1 MIKVKGM
8 LPKMD
13 GNYVGYDDYLKILV
27 HYQALKPSFLSS
39 AKEFIQY
46 LNTLYSVQYKDT
58 KCAIVIGVVICVR
71 LDDFFD

>member
-1 MIKVKGM
+1 MTKVKGM

-27 HYQALKPSFLSS
+27 HYQALKPSFLTRNPSS
-39 AKEFIQY
+39 TLIHS
-46 LNTLYSVQYKDT
+46 TLYSVQYKDT

>member
-1 MIKVKGM
+1 
-8 LPKMD
+8 MD

-39 AKEFIQY
+39 AKESIQY
-46 LNTLYSVQYKDT
+46 FNTLYSVQDKDT

>member
-1 MIKVKGM
+1 
-8 LPKMD
+8 MD

-27 HYQALKPSFLSS
+27 HYQAFFFSS
-39 AKEFIQY
+39 AKESIQY
-46 LNTLYSVQYKDT
+46 FNTLYSVQYKDT